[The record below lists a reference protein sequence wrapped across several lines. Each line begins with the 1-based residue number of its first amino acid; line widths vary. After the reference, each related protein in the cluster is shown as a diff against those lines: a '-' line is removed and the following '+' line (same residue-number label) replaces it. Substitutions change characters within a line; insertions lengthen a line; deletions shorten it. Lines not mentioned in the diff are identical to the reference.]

1 MGIESLRYDWG
12 PPGKNVRLPGICTYT
27 SVFIPIPEVVPIP
40 TTNDGS
46 KYNSLS
52 SLDILP
58 LSVLRLISNLV
69 GTWFIVVSKDKVGL
83 KREGVLGNIAPTIL
97 DYLKIQKP
105 KEMIESLL
113 KW

>member
-1 MGIESLRYDWG
+1 M
-12 PPGKNVRLPGICTYT
+12 RLPGICTYT

-69 GTWFIVVSKDKVGL
+69 GT
-83 KREGVLGNIAPTIL
+83 
-97 DYLKIQKP
+97 
-105 KEMIESLL
+105 
-113 KW
+113 